1 MQLPETC
8 LQWILGEALLG
19 FKSRRLQVAQVEVQ
33 VAFVV
38 GRDEDRDGDLGSLLV
53 ALYDHSLSIRATQ
66 FVGPRSRQRVV
77 IPTQATLAP
86 VQAVLGLQ
94 RGFVSVY
101 LFVEGSK

>member
-1 MQLPETC
+1 MQLPETG
-8 LQWILGEALLG
+8 LQRILGEALLG

-33 VAFVV
+33 VALVV
-38 GRDEDRDGDLGSLLV
+38 GGNKNRDRDLGSLLV

-66 FVGPRSRQRVV
+66 LVGPRSRQRVV